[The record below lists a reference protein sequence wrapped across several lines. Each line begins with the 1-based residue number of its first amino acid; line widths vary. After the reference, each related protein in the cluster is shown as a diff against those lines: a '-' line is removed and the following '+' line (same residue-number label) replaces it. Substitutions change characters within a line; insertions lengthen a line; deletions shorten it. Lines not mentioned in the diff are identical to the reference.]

1 MTHRPIDATRSA
13 QPGTQDDETVDGL
26 DPWDRM
32 RTHTL
37 ARIGLRRAGD
47 TLATPEVLALG
58 ASHALARDAVRTPL
72 EVAAVHTALSE
83 LELGAPVHVTS
94 AAGDRDEYLRR
105 PDLGRIPSGP
115 LEFSSSGADLAL
127 VVCDG
132 LSATAVA
139 AHAAGLCAALAEA
152 FAPDYSLAPPV
163 IATQARVALGDHIG
177 RNLGARAVLVVIG
190 ERPGLSVTDSLGI
203 YLTFA
208 PRPGRADSERNCIS
222 NIRPPHGLSYTDAA
236 AVARDL
242 VDQMFRAGRSG
253 VSIKPRASSIPLP
266 SRPLG
271 IPSDSEIV

>member
-13 QPGTQDDETVDGL
+13 QPGDGI

-32 RTHTL
+32 RAHTL

-47 TLATPEVLALG
+47 TLATPEVLALN

-72 EVAAVHTALSE
+72 DVAAVRTALTE

-94 AAGDRDEYLRR
+94 AAADRDQYLRR
-105 PDLGRIPSGP
+105 PDLGRMPSGP
-115 LEFSSSGADLAL
+115 LEFGSSGADLAL

-132 LSATAVA
+132 LSATAVTD
-139 AHAAGLCAALAEA
+139 HAAGLCAALSEA

-177 RNLGARAVLVVIG
+177 RTLGVRAVLVVIG

-203 YLTFA
+203 YLTYA
-208 PRPGRADSERNCIS
+208 PQPGRADSERNCVS
-222 NIRPPHGLSYTDAA
+222 NIRPPHGLGYTDAA
-236 AVARDL
+236 TVARDL
-242 VDQMFRAGRSG
+242 IDQMFHAGRSG
-253 VSIKPRASSIPLP
+253 VSIKPRASSTPLP
-266 SRPLG
+266 SRPPG
-271 IPSDSEIV
+271 IPSESESA